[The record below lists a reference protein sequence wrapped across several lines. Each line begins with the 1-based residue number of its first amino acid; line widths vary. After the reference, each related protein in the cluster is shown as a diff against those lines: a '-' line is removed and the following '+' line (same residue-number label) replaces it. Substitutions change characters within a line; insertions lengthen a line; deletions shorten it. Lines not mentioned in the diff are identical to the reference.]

1 MTFDFTGRARLWL
14 FIALGI
20 VAVGIVSLA
29 VRGLNFGI
37 DFTGGTKL
45 LLNLPGGYSVA
56 QVRAVLGRVEAE
68 DASGRKVTLENSY
81 IQEVVGEGNEVVI
94 RTIPLSEDER
104 EALLKAIAAEWP
116 EFSEADVLNVENVGP
131 VVGGELIRNALLAL
145 LLASVALIIYV
156 SFRFQFKFAVTALLV
171 LLFDTFVVVTVCSLF
186 QIEINSPFVAVI
198 LTVVG
203 YSINDTIV
211 IFDRI
216 RENLKYNPSVKVL
229 DQTVNQ
235 SINQSLVRTINT
247 SLTTL
252 LVVTTLLFF
261 GGETITPFVLPLFVG
276 VICGTLSSI
285 LLAGPLWYL
294 WRSHGGRVHT

>member
-1 MTFDFTGRARLWL
+1 MNFDFTGRARLWL
-14 FIALGI
+14 FIVLGI

-156 SFRFQFKFAVTALLV
+156 SFRFQFKFAVTALLA

-235 SINQSLVRTINT
+235 SINQSLGRTINT

-252 LVVTTLLFF
+252 LVIATLLFF

-276 VICGTLSSI
+276 VICGTFSSI
-285 LLAGPLWYL
+285 FMAGPLWYL
-294 WRSHGGRVHT
+294 WSSHGGRVHT